1 MTDPESRGDGASSE
15 EALWR
20 SIVDNYGDRAELS
33 DDELAELEQRR
44 SAARA
49 AAEESPGAHL
59 EWDDRFVAPVPPPLP
74 KADPPVLLAWAGV
87 LVAPLALMIVVIFSL
102 PVPTLIDALLVI
114 WFLGG
119 FAYLVSAMPNEPR
132 DPWDDGAQV

>member
-1 MTDPESRGDGASSE
+1 MTDPEPRGDGASSE
-15 EALWR
+15 EALWQ
-20 SIVDNYGDRAELS
+20 SIVENYGDRAELS
-33 DDELAELEQRR
+33 PEETAELEEKRAAAR
-44 SAARA
+44 SAAEDAREA
-49 AAEESPGAHL
+49 RQVGDE
-59 EWDDRFVAPVPPPLP
+59 RFVPPIPPPLP

-87 LVAPLALMIVVIFSL
+87 LVAPLALMVVVIFSL
-102 PVPTLIDALLVI
+102 PLPAFFGALLVL

>member
-1 MTDPESRGDGASSE
+1 MTDPEPRGDGAPSE

-33 DDELAELEQRR
+33 ADEVAELEQQR
-44 SAARA
+44 SAGR
-49 AAEESPGAHL
+49 AEEDSPGHHL

-87 LVAPLALMIVVIFSL
+87 LLAPLALMIVVIFSL
-102 PVPTLIDALLVI
+102 PVATLIDALLVI